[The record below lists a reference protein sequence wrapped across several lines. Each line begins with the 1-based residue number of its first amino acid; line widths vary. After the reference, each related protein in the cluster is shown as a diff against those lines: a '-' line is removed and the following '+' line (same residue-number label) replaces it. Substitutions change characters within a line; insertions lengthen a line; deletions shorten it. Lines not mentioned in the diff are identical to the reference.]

1 MPLASILVLNTTTP
15 KNASFLGSAAL
26 TCDTVR
32 DLGIDPLGAEQSQYV
47 TELREALARV
57 QARLPRCDEIKNW
70 TLASLLSKSAPRL
83 QHYISAELAKA
94 EKADILAS
102 FPDTTKGR
110 QAQAEF
116 AECGASKA
124 GAWVVARP
132 RDYLSRLN
140 NGEWWLSTALR
151 LGVNPYPEVSP
162 ACLCD
167 ACKLAIGPCVISHS
181 THCSSAGRRGRCLR
195 HTGAKNVIA
204 TVERNAEAG
213 TNVVMEPFIMATF
226 GGPDSMPPSE
236 SGFARSRADLA
247 VRTPGGANYVVD
259 VTIVDATI
267 GLDPANNN
275 YVVGKGTEKAFD
287 DKVAQYQ
294 LRFPNMDIPSQF
306 RAAAFDFRGGA
317 SKGTVEYMQEIARR
331 EHKSNPAIPFSV
343 VASRL
348 YQRVSVAIQRA
359 VAYNAMEYRYWRVP
373 VAVPLPVGHV
383 PVGDVPMG
391 GA

>member
-124 GAWVVARP
+124 GA
-132 RDYLSRLN
+132 
-140 NGEWWLSTALR
+140 
-151 LGVNPYPEVSP
+151 
-162 ACLCD
+162 
-167 ACKLAIGPCVISHS
+167 
-181 THCSSAGRRGRCLR
+181 
-195 HTGAKNVIA
+195 
-204 TVERNAEAG
+204 
-213 TNVVMEPFIMATF
+213 
-226 GGPDSMPPSE
+226 
-236 SGFARSRADLA
+236 
-247 VRTPGGANYVVD
+247 
-259 VTIVDATI
+259 
-267 GLDPANNN
+267 
-275 YVVGKGTEKAFD
+275 
-287 DKVAQYQ
+287 
-294 LRFPNMDIPSQF
+294 
-306 RAAAFDFRGGA
+306 
-317 SKGTVEYMQEIARR
+317 
-331 EHKSNPAIPFSV
+331 
-343 VASRL
+343 
-348 YQRVSVAIQRA
+348 
-359 VAYNAMEYRYWRVP
+359 
-373 VAVPLPVGHV
+373 
-383 PVGDVPMG
+383 
-391 GA
+391 